1 MTMLVKEKDIV
12 VPGEELA
19 SGIDYLPSNGTYRE
33 NDKIIASQI
42 GLVSLDDK
50 VIRIIPLSGRYA
62 PKRNDMVI
70 GKIVNMSFS
79 GWLVDVGYAYEANLS
94 LKEATSEYIE
104 RGADLTR
111 FYDFGD
117 LIVAKVLNV
126 TKSKFIDLTMKGLGL
141 RKLRSGRILEVT
153 PTKVPRIIGKQ
164 GSMISMV
171 KEATGCNITVAQNG
185 RVWIQGEPEKELLA
199 AKAIIKIDKEAHTEG
214 LTEKVKKTLEVK

>member
-33 NDKIIASQI
+33 NEKIIASQI
-42 GLVSLDDK
+42 GLVSLDGK
-50 VIRIIPLSGRYA
+50 VIKIIPLSGRYI

-94 LKEATSEYIE
+94 LKEATSEYVE

-164 GSMISMV
+164 GSMISMI

-199 AKAIIKIDKEAHTEG
+199 ANAIIKIDKESHTEG
-214 LTEKVKKTLEVK
+214 LTEKVKNILEAK